1 MRISS
6 LIRLTL
12 PLLIALTALSCGSQ
26 PAQKVVVLGVDGL
39 TFDLLIPW
47 AKEGK
52 LPHFQKLLE
61 EGSSTQLISSVPP
74 SSPPAWTSAI
84 TGVNPGKHGIF
95 GFVKEG
101 RLIDGKLNLDFYT
114 SRDRQADPLWV
125 ILTEQGRRSVV
136 VNVPCSSPPDQMRGV
151 MISGFPHTSPTNFT
165 SPPEYRFKIPRYRKD
180 IYGQLVSVDGEQA
193 FLDDMNDIMDRRAE
207 VIMDL
212 FTEESWDLF
221 FVVFTI
227 TDRVQHY
234 FWKFMDPRH
243 PNWDARNAE
252 LFGDAILET
261 YQRVDEFLG
270 KLRGR
275 LDEQTTLM
283 VMSDHGFGPVYQM
296 VNGEHFISGV
306 ELPEEFAL
314 QAADNFGA
322 KFHIVTTHQPPYDQ
336 RTMDNYALSREIL
349 GGECGEIPHR
359 ESAPVAPPRA

>member
-6 LIRLTL
+6 LIRLIL
-12 PLLIALTALSCGSQ
+12 PLLIALAALSCGSQ
-26 PAQKVVVLGVDGL
+26 PAQKVVVLGIDGL

-101 RLIDGKLNLDFYT
+101 RLTDGKLNLDFYT

-125 ILTEQGRRSVV
+125 ILTERGRRSVV

-180 IYGQLVSVDGEQA
+180 IYGQLVGNLGLA
-193 FLDDMNDIMDRRAE
+193 G
-207 VIMDL
+207 
-212 FTEESWDLF
+212 TEGA
-221 FVVFTI
+221 V
-227 TDRVQHY
+227 
-234 FWKFMDPRH
+234 
-243 PNWDARNAE
+243 
-252 LFGDAILET
+252 
-261 YQRVDEFLG
+261 
-270 KLRGR
+270 
-275 LDEQTTLM
+275 
-283 VMSDHGFGPVYQM
+283 GFY
-296 VNGEHFISGV
+296 
-306 ELPEEFAL
+306 
-314 QAADNFGA
+314 
-322 KFHIVTTHQPPYDQ
+322 
-336 RTMDNYALSREIL
+336 YALGLNPAAEQIVQGLGAGGYLSHCLPFLQDL
-349 GGECGEIPHR
+349 GGGLKAHVHPFPGC
-359 ESAPVAPPRA
+359 